1 MLSGT
6 LLQKS
11 GRVRFAVLG
20 VAMLLVPV
28 SECLAQAEWQRTV
41 KVIAPIQENTV
52 TRALTDTVVGM
63 AETQDLQLRR
73 TPESDTAASLA
84 PIRSALSEEGLAPT
98 SATDV
103 FITYRFTLKGSR
115 LQRRILD
122 LHFIYRPSAEQGED
136 IPILYLDLTENDL
149 YQQLIV
155 EKGLPSSVNEVAFQ
169 PFEEAISFHSLQET
183 ATVVQVG
190 NQIIRD
196 PKQAASEKRQI
207 AGTIRELT
215 YD

>member
-1 MLSGT
+1 MLSHP
-6 LLQKS
+6 LLKKI
-11 GRVRFAVLG
+11 GRVRLVLV

-28 SECLAQAEWQRTV
+28 SECVAQAEWQRTV
-41 KVIAPIQENTV
+41 KVIAPVEEGTV
-52 TRALTDTVVGM
+52 TRALTDSVVAM

-73 TPESDTAASLA
+73 TPQSNTTASLEG
-84 PIRSALSEEGLAPT
+84 IKSALSEDGLALT

-115 LQRRILD
+115 LQRDILD

-136 IPILYLDLTENDL
+136 IPILYVDLTENDL
-149 YQQLIV
+149 YQRLIV
-155 EKGLPSSVNEVAFQ
+155 EKGLPSSINEVAFHS
-169 PFEEAISFHSLQET
+169 FEEQVAFHNLLDS

-190 NQIIRD
+190 NDIIRD
-196 PKQAASEKRQI
+196 PEQAASEKRQI

>member
-6 LLQKS
+6 LFQTI
-11 GRVRFAVLG
+11 GRARVAVLG
-20 VAMLLVPV
+20 VAMLLVPI

-41 KVIAPIQENTV
+41 KVIAPIEENTP
-52 TRALTDTVVGM
+52 TRALTDSVVGM
-63 AETQDLQLRR
+63 AENQDLQLRR
-73 TPESDTAASLA
+73 TPDAEQTASLEE
-84 PIRSALSEEGLAPT
+84 IKSALSEDGLALT

-103 FITYRFTLKGSR
+103 FITYRFILKGSR
-115 LQRRILD
+115 LQRDILD

-149 YQQLIV
+149 YQQLLV

-169 PFEEAISFHSLQET
+169 PFEEAVAFHSLQEE
-183 ATVVQVG
+183 ARVVQVG

-196 PKQAASEKRQI
+196 AEQAASEKRQI

>member
-1 MLSGT
+1 
-6 LLQKS
+6 
-11 GRVRFAVLG
+11 
-20 VAMLLVPV
+20 
-28 SECLAQAEWQRTV
+28 V

-84 PIRSALSEEGLAPT
+84 PIRSALSEEGLALT

-149 YQQLIV
+149 YQRLIV

-169 PFEEAISFHSLQET
+169 PFEEAIAFHSLQET

-196 PKQAASEKRQI
+196 PKQAASETRQI